1 MNVQKLKDALADL
14 GIRHDAVS
22 INELDTAAE
31 QYRLEKISGF
41 WTVYYSERGAMIG
54 TRKFLHEEDACIY
67 LLDLLKSD
75 PTTRI
80 AR

>member
-1 MNVQKLKDALADL
+1 MHIWKLRDALAEL
-14 GIRHDAVS
+14 GIRPGAVS
-22 INELDTAAE
+22 IDGLDATDN
-31 QYRLEKISGF
+31 QYRLEKKDGF
-41 WTVYYSERGAMIG
+41 WTVYYFERGGIAG
-54 TRKFLHEEDACIY
+54 ARKFLHEEDASSY